1 MNQRLMVLAGVL
13 LLAAVAGC
21 ISSQKPGMQESF
33 KYDIQ
38 ESLSTDAS
46 LAGKSVSVQDRAI
59 DAYSGKANPSDRK
72 IISTA
77 HLQLDIDDIQ
87 VVFNEITN
95 ITRRNRGFISS
106 SNVHDFGGR
115 NSGQVTLRVPQ
126 GNFYSAIE
134 EIEAL
139 GTVRSRQVSG
149 QDVTEEFIDLDARL
163 GNLKKQEVRLQEIL
177 KTAVTVKDV
186 LEVEH
191 ELERVRGEIERL
203 TGKLNYLNQSVEMST
218 ITVNAAEPAPF
229 TGEEWGIGET
239 FSQAARGFVESVR
252 GLIIL
257 TGYILPILIFIAL
270 IAAAVLGIR
279 KRILPRLRT

>member
-1 MNQRLMVLAGVL
+1 MNKRLVVLAGVL
-13 LLAAVAGC
+13 LLVAAAGC
-21 ISSQKPGMQESF
+21 ISTQKYSQQVPSASDFSYGMSGSR
-33 KYDIQ
+33 D
-38 ESLSTDAS
+38 SLKVEGAVYGEKT
-46 LAGKSVSVQDRAI
+46 VSQ
-59 DAYSGKANPSDRK
+59 DRK
-72 IISTA
+72 IISTS
-77 HLQLDIDDIQ
+77 HLQME
-87 VVFNEITN
+87 VSNVKGTFNEVIN
-95 ITRRNRGFISS
+95 ITMRNGGYISS
-106 SNVHDFGGR
+106 SSVYDSGNR
-115 NSGQVTLRVPQ
+115 NGGQVALRVPQ
-126 GNFYSAIE
+126 KNFYTAIE
-134 EIEAL
+134 QIEAL

-203 TGKLNYLNQSVEMST
+203 TGRLNYLNQSVEMST

-257 TGYILPILIFIAL
+257 TGYILPILVFIVL
-270 IAAAVLGIR
+270 IAMAALGIKR
-279 KRILPRLRT
+279 KLLPRLRN